1 MTEQKVAIVTGG
13 GKGIGLAVSKHL
25 LADGHFVVINSH
37 HELSD
42 EAISELAEYEGSYT
56 NILGS
61 VTEEDDV
68 KKIIN
73 ETTDKYGRIDI
84 LVNNAGITRDMLF
97 PRMKSED
104 FKAVIDTNLFGT
116 FLMSK
121 YAFKK
126 MQRARTGVIIS
137 LASIV
142 GLHGNMGQ
150 ANYAASK
157 AGVIGLTK
165 TMAREGA
172 RRGVRANAIA
182 PGMIKTQMIESMNDR
197 RQQEIL
203 DNVPL
208 GHFGT
213 PENIADTVAFL
224 ANNDYITGQVI
235 TVDGGVTI

>member
-1 MTEQKVAIVTGG
+1 MAEQKVAIVTGG
-13 GKGIGLAVSKHL
+13 GKGIGLAVSKRL
-25 LADGHFVVINSH
+25 LADGCFVVINSH
-37 HELSD
+37 HELSEEALD
-42 EAISELAEYEGSYT
+42 ELSAYEGSYA

-61 VTEEDDV
+61 VTEEKDV
-68 KKIIN
+68 KRLVD
-73 ETTDKYGRIDI
+73 ETADKYGHIDI

-104 FKAVIDTNLFGT
+104 FQAVINTNLFGT

-126 MQRARTGVIIS
+126 MQRARTGVIINI
-137 LASIV
+137 ASIV

-165 TMAREGA
+165 TIAREGA
-172 RRGVRANAIA
+172 RHGVRANAIA

-213 PENIADTVAFL
+213 PENIADTVSFL
-224 ANNDYITGQVI
+224 VNNDYITGQII